1 MIREKFDENE
11 IDFDFFRYRAP
22 RKEFSDQLKGLIRK
36 KFRVALCRF
45 YQKYRDGLI

>member
-11 IDFDFFRYRAP
+11 TDFDFFRYRVP
-22 RKEFSDQLKGLIRK
+22 RKEFSEKLKSLIRK

-45 YQKYRDGLI
+45 YQRYSSG

>member
-11 IDFDFFRYRAP
+11 IDFDFFRYRPP
-22 RKEFSDQLKGLIRK
+22 RKEYSDKLKGLIRK

-45 YQKYRDGLI
+45 YQKYRDGEI